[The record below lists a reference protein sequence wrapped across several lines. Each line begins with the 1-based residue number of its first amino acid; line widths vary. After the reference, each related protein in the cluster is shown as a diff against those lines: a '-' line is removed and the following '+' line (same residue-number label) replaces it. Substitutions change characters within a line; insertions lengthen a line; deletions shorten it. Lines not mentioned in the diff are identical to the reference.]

1 LSWRDGFAMP
11 AVGSQILAGEE
22 GDGPEHEVGGSEGFH
37 GGDCATIILL
47 LLVKS
52 SLLGCEQLTLTQ
64 NRKVAA

>member
-1 LSWRDGFAMP
+1 VP
-11 AVGSQILAGEE
+11 AVGSQGFTGED
-22 GDGPEHEVGGSEGFH
+22 GDGPENEVGDSEGFH

-52 SLLGCEQLTLTQ
+52 SLLGCEELTLTQ